1 MLGVAT
7 ALRVDVCCF
16 CVAAPGMKRGNSG
29 VSLDSGVV
37 SAFCFSFLI
46 LVSSDIG
53 LRCSEFNSVKVL
65 SPLSYLLL
73 TMFVVKTSFLLKE
86 KKKDA
91 FFDF

>member
-1 MLGVAT
+1 MLGVVT

-91 FFDF
+91 FFVF